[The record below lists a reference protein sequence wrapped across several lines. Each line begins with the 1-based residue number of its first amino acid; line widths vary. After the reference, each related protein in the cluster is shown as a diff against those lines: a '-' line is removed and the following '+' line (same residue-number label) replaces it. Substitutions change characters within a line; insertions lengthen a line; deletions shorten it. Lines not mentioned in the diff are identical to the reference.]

1 MKYEESQ
8 GEANGRDRTTKEFAW
23 LIDIKPQSILK
34 RYSQTGSY
42 FGVCPI
48 KLPNR
53 LLRWPAD
60 AIEKFL
66 TGQEISNATKCQET
80 QKEIFDTETNLR
92 TETYQQPKGSNH
104 DQ

>member
-1 MKYEESQ
+1 MKYDNSQ

-23 LIDIKPQSILK
+23 LIDIKPQTILK

-60 AIEKFL
+60 AIEKFQA
-66 TGQEISNATKCQET
+66 GQQILYQSDCHST
-80 QKEIFDTETNLR
+80 QKNIFDTETNLR
-92 TETYQQPKGSNH
+92 TETHQQPKGSKH